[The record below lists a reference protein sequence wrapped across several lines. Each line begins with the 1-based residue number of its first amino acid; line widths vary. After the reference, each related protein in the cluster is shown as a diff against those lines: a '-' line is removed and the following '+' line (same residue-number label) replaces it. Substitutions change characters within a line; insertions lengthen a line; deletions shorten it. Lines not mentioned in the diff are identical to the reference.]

1 MSSSEEWNFSWQ
13 NRRREIYLE
22 RVADTTRSFLDRY
35 QQLISDMSFEGLD
48 GYVRDDFEQARSM
61 IAEAYAN
68 LDDDPEHARE
78 LSRSIGS
85 IVKGLPSYARNLK
98 RQDETRRRNEEMARH
113 AAEERA
119 RVIKEREKAELV
131 SRLHLIASEIISDP
145 VANDLA
151 YDRLQTIAA
160 EISQAA
166 LDPEKDAKS
175 LETTFRDRCQELMNI
190 VGEEAEVWRV
200 EHRRVATVEAV
211 KTEVDQQIKA
221 VEEER
226 KNKGAA
232 AVSALHGL
240 TERLASLK
248 SQLANG
254 AVSIETVD
262 KELDA
267 VQDAADEVHCS
278 EELRRS
284 TLRAINQQMQA
295 LGFVS
300 RAPVLQDKWVRMV
313 FSRPVGAQAI
323 FLVDSSGAMKFSFDG
338 YRGKACKKD
347 RDAVMEKMRSAY
359 GVKFSDQRV
368 IWENPDEI
376 GKDAVDAKRPDS
388 FNGGF

>member
-1 MSSSEEWNFSWQ
+1 MSSSEEWNWDWQ
-13 NRRREIYLE
+13 DRRREIYLE

-35 QQLISDMSFEGLD
+35 QQLISDMSFEGID
-48 GYVRDDFEQARSM
+48 GYVRDDFEQAQSM
-61 IAEAYAN
+61 IAEAYAD

-78 LSRSIGS
+78 LSRSIGP
-85 IVKGLPSYARNLK
+85 IVNGLPSYARSLK
-98 RQDETRRRNEEMARH
+98 RQEETRRRNEEMARH

-131 SRLHLIASEIISDP
+131 SRLHMIAGEIISDP

-166 LDPEKDAKS
+166 SDPDTDAKS
-175 LETTFRDRCQELMNI
+175 LETTFRKRCQKLKDL
-190 VGEEAEVWRV
+190 VSEEAEVWRV
-200 EHRRVATVEAV
+200 EHRRIATMDAV

-221 VEEER
+221 VEEAR
-226 KNKGAA
+226 KNKGGV
-232 AVSALHGL
+232 AVSVLQGL
-240 TERLASLK
+240 TERLTSLK
-248 SQLANG
+248 NQLTNG
-254 AVSIETVD
+254 TVSIESAD
-262 KELDA
+262 RELDA
-267 VQDAADEVHCS
+267 VQNAADEVHCS

-284 TLRAINQQMQA
+284 TLRAINLQMQA

-300 RAPVLQDKWVRMV
+300 RTPVLQDKWVRMV
-313 FSRPVGAQAI
+313 FSRPDGAQAI
-323 FLVDSSGAMKFSFDG
+323 FLVDSAGAMKFTFDG

>member
-1 MSSSEEWNFSWQ
+1 MSSSEEWNWDWQ
-13 NRRREIYLE
+13 DRRREIYLE

-35 QQLISDMSFEGLD
+35 QQLISDMSFEGID
-48 GYVRDDFEQARSM
+48 GYVRDDFEQAQSM
-61 IAEAYAN
+61 IAEAYAD

-78 LSRSIGS
+78 LSRSIGP
-85 IVKGLPSYARNLK
+85 IVNGLPSYARSLK
-98 RQDETRRRNEEMARH
+98 RQEETRRRNEEMARH

-131 SRLHLIASEIISDP
+131 SRLHMIAGEIISDP

-166 LDPEKDAKS
+166 SDPDTDAKS
-175 LETTFRDRCQELMNI
+175 LETTFRKRCQKLKDL
-190 VGEEAEVWRV
+190 VSEEAEVWRV
-200 EHRRVATVEAV
+200 EHRRIATMDAV

-221 VEEER
+221 VEEAR
-226 KNKGAA
+226 KNKGGV
-232 AVSALHGL
+232 AVSVLQGL
-240 TERLASLK
+240 TERLTSLK
-248 SQLANG
+248 NQLTNG
-254 AVSIETVD
+254 TVSIESAD
-262 KELDA
+262 RELDA
-267 VQDAADEVHCS
+267 VQNAADEVHCS

-284 TLRAINQQMQA
+284 TLRAINRQMQA

-300 RAPVLQDKWVRMV
+300 RTPVLQDKWVRMV
-313 FSRPVGAQAI
+313 FSRPDGAQAI
-323 FLVDSSGAMKFSFDG
+323 FLVDSAGAMKFTFDG

>member
-1 MSSSEEWNFSWQ
+1 MSSSEEWNWDWQ
-13 NRRREIYLE
+13 DRRREIYLE

-35 QQLISDMSFEGLD
+35 QQLISDMSFEGID
-48 GYVRDDFEQARSM
+48 GYVRDDFEQAQSM
-61 IAEAYAN
+61 IAEAYAD

-78 LSRSIGS
+78 LSRSIGP
-85 IVKGLPSYARNLK
+85 IVNGLPSYARSLK
-98 RQDETRRRNEEMARH
+98 RQEETRRRNEEMARH

-131 SRLHLIASEIISDP
+131 SRLHMIAGEIISDP

-166 LDPEKDAKS
+166 SDPDTDAKS
-175 LETTFRDRCQELMNI
+175 LETTFRKRCQKLKDL
-190 VGEEAEVWRV
+190 VSEEAEVWRV
-200 EHRRVATVEAV
+200 EHRRIATMDAV

-221 VEEER
+221 VEEAR
-226 KNKGAA
+226 KNKGGV
-232 AVSALHGL
+232 AVSVLQGL
-240 TERLASLK
+240 TERLTSLK
-248 SQLANG
+248 NQLTNG
-254 AVSIETVD
+254 TVSIESAD
-262 KELDA
+262 RELDA
-267 VQDAADEVHCS
+267 VQNAADEVHCS
-278 EELRRS
+278 EELRRN
-284 TLRAINQQMQA
+284 TLRAINRQMQA

-300 RAPVLQDKWVRMV
+300 RTPVLQDKWVRMV
-313 FSRPVGAQAI
+313 FSRPDGAQAI
-323 FLVDSSGAMKFSFDG
+323 FLVDSAGAMKFTFDG